1 MPENNAQAI
10 EFLRTR
16 RSHPAML
23 LKPPIPI
30 RLLSKTGLLEV
41 DALFSLVFR
50 LFEVRR
56 CARCICE
63 SAYKMT
69 YTEV

>member
-1 MPENNAQAI
+1 MVGGGRPKADHVV
-10 EFLRTR
+10 FLG
-16 RSHPAML
+16 M
-23 LKPPIPI
+23 PPIPI